1 MEHVM
6 EHTVLCIQAGD
17 RATMEAL
24 WTQLQPEIWRQA
36 RHWAR
41 VLGKKRPHVTAEDLY
56 QCGYIA
62 LDRAVREYVPQA
74 GRSFL
79 PGFGLCLRL
88 EFARAAGHR
97 AVRVLDA
104 AEAGH
109 GDISLAPTIEEALC
123 ALPEALR
130 NVLKLRYLLGL
141 SIQEAG
147 MLLALTPEQ
156 AAEAEQRALALLRT
170 GQQKQHLEA
179 IYAGHSSSGPKQ
191 TFPHT

>member
-6 EHTVLCIQAGD
+6 EHTALCIQAGD
-17 RATMEAL
+17 RAAMEAL

-36 RHWAR
+36 RRWAK

-79 PGFGLCLRL
+79 SWFLLCLRL
-88 EFARAAGHR
+88 EFAREAGHR

-104 AEAGH
+104 AEAGL
-109 GDISLAPTIEEALC
+109 GDMSLAPTVEEALC

-130 NVLKLRYLLGL
+130 NTLKLRYLLGL

-156 AAEAEQRALALLRT
+156 AAEAEQQALALLRT
-170 GQQKQHLEA
+170 GRQKQRLEA
-179 IYAGHSSSGPKQ
+179 IYTDCLESG
-191 TFPHT
+191 